1 MSASRT
7 VQALTPWSRVGAVV
21 LTFLMG
27 LVLGRALE
35 LRPGEGSP
43 EVVFARDMIAHHE
56 QAVEMALILRDRTTD
71 STLRDYALDVILTQ
85 QGQVGQM
92 QGWLSSYGV
101 PLVGLNPPMRGQGE
115 MMGMAK
121 RADVNALRT
130 VSASQLEVRF
140 LQLMITHHEGGVM
153 MARDVL
159 ERTGRP
165 EVRRL
170 AQSVVDGQS
179 AEIRFM
185 EGLLKARGGVRPEP
199 LPPMN
204 HGATR

>member
-1 MSASRT
+1 MNQI
-7 VQALTPWSRVGAVV
+7 VPPWLRVGGILLAFV
-21 LTFLMG
+21 LG

-35 LRPGEGSP
+35 LRPGEGSA

-71 STLRDYALDVILTQ
+71 STLRDYALDIILTQ

-101 PLVGLNPPMRGQGE
+101 PLVGANVPMRGQGE

-130 VSASQLEVRF
+130 VSVPQLEVRF

-170 AQSVVDGQS
+170 AQSVVDGQTG
-179 AEIRFM
+179 EIRFM
-185 EGLLKARGGVRPEP
+185 EGLLKARGGTRPEP
-199 LPPMN
+199 LQPMN
-204 HGATR
+204 HSGTR

>member
-1 MSASRT
+1 M
-7 VQALTPWSRVGAVV
+7 QALPPWFRVGGILLAFV
-21 LTFLMG
+21 LG

-35 LRPGEGSP
+35 MRLGEGSP

-71 STLRDYALDVILTQ
+71 STLRDYALDIILTQ

-101 PLVGLNPPMRGQGE
+101 PLVGANPPMRGQGE

-130 VSASQLEVRF
+130 VSVPQLEVRF

-153 MARDVL
+153 MAHDVL
-159 ERTGRP
+159 DRTRRP

-170 AQSVVDGQS
+170 AQSVVDGQT

-185 EGLLKARGGVRPEP
+185 EGLLKARGGTRPEP
-199 LPPMN
+199 LSPMN
-204 HGATR
+204 HSRTR

>member
-1 MSASRT
+1 MNTSRT
-7 VQALTPWSRVGAVV
+7 AQASPSWFGAGGMLLAFV
-21 LTFLMG
+21 LG

-35 LRPGEGSP
+35 LQPNEGSP

-56 QAVEMALILRDRTTD
+56 QAVEMALILRDRTPD
-71 STLRDYALDVILTQ
+71 STLRDYALDIILTQ

-101 PLVGLNPPMRGQGE
+101 PLVGVNPPMQGQGE
-115 MMGMAK
+115 LMGMAK
-121 RADVNALRT
+121 RAIVNTLRT
-130 VSASQLEVRF
+130 MSVPQLEVRF

-179 AEIRFM
+179 SEIRFM
-185 EGLLKARGGVRPEP
+185 EGLLKARGGTRPEP

-204 HGATR
+204 HSKTR

>member
-1 MSASRT
+1 MLLAF
-7 VQALTPWSRVGAVV
+7 V
-21 LTFLMG
+21 LG

-35 LRPGEGSP
+35 LRPNEGSP

-56 QAVEMALILRDRTTD
+56 QAVEMALILRDRTRD
-71 STLRDYALDVILTQ
+71 STLRDYALDIILTQ

-101 PLVGLNPPMRGQGE
+101 PLVGVNPPMRGQGE

-121 RADVNALRT
+121 RANVNALRT
-130 VSASQLEVRF
+130 VSVPQLEVRF

-179 AEIRFM
+179 GEIRFM
-185 EGLLKARGGVRPEP
+185 EGLLKARGGTRPEP

-204 HGATR
+204 HGETR